1 MNNLV
6 QDIMKIDFEEL
17 QNPDFMN
24 DKLDQMS
31 QMAVKKTH

>member
-6 QDIMKIDFEEL
+6 QDIMKIDFDQL

-31 QMAVKKTH
+31 